1 MIEFSSRYTHN
12 YLAYEPKT
20 KQRYKEI
27 CANVSEVMQSSV
39 NSKIMLGDLLRELWE
54 SKSYAF
60 RCEDAHKH
68 DGKWYADKNAAPGVF
83 FFVCESEFGL
93 DRSEVSRLVNVAH
106 EFSYM
111 GKLKERWKDYKYS
124 ALSELLSLEPE
135 EREEVKPDWTI
146 RQIREY
152 KKQLKSERIDFETLD
167 QAICAGT
174 DPDDETIDF
183 EGLRDVSL
191 SKLRSVDYSKCS
203 SSDLVKV
210 ISEMFIRFDALWEY
224 VAELEKK
231 ISEYEGPDSE
241 DLQPEL
247 LYDDEAS

>member
-1 MIEFSSRYTHN
+1 MEDFKIQDKHN
-12 YLAYEPKT
+12 PRAYSLETMK
-20 KQRYKEI
+20 KYRDI
-27 CANVSEVMQSSV
+27 CANISDIMDSSV
-39 NSKIMLGDLLRELWE
+39 NSKILLGNYLKELWD
-54 SKSYAF
+54 SRSYAS
-60 RCEDAHKH
+60 RCKDARKYDSKYTEDINSCA
-68 DGKWYADKNAAPGVF
+68 GVYF
-83 FFVCESEFGL
+83 FACESEFGL
-93 DRSEVSRLVNVAH
+93 DRTEVWRLINVAG

-152 KKQLKSERIDFETLD
+152 KKQLKSERIDFEILD
-167 QAICAGT
+167 QAISAGT
-174 DPDDETIDF
+174 DPDDETINF
-183 EGLRDVSL
+183 EGLRDISL

-224 VAELEKK
+224 VGELEKK
-231 ISEYEGPDSE
+231 ISDYEGPNPD
-241 DLQPEL
+241 DLRPEL